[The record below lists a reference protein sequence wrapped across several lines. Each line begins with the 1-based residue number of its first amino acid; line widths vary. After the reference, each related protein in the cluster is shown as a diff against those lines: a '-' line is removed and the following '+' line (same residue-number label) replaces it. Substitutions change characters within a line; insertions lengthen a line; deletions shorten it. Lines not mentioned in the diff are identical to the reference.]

1 MATLKTDICWW
12 FNDHNVDEYE
22 IAGKSCR
29 FNDSDYVVNSIW
41 HFGGNES
48 LLITILRITTKMMAP
63 WGRMKDLVW
72 VSQKGDQ
79 HSVAEVFAFWHILV
93 DTCTLSQIC
102 QKCDSMPS
110 HISLMWK
117 INMTH
122 QARGGWC
129 DASHNLTKMNVSA
142 KHLWSWPELESALR
156 LVNSVQHCS
165 EA

>member
-102 QKCDSMPS
+102 QKCDSMS
-110 HISLMWK
+110 SLMWQLRQRNTK
-117 INMTH
+117 QELADVTH
-122 QARGGWC
+122 VTISQKWKC
-129 DASHNLTKMNVSA
+129 
-142 KHLWSWPELESALR
+142 
-156 LVNSVQHCS
+156 QHIF
-165 EA
+165 EADQSQNQRWDL